1 MDYTV
6 SDAPPSGTSREEKGD
21 VRNMATK
28 EKLKTRAAR
37 AREEMRD
44 TGRLVLR
51 APALVRTAECLI
63 RFLLGAML
71 SGAEIFGGCAPFGLA
86 MVGASGSGLDGFFA
100 LLGACFGYL
109 SFQGFTQGLRYVA
122 AAILIFSVSFAFYD
136 VKVYRS
142 AWFMPAV
149 SAAMNFVT
157 GFVYLSKR
165 GWLTVDTIFFATE
178 LILTAGAV
186 YFYRIVFSPWKRKGD
201 GEELTMRQMVS
212 FLILGGTVLIT
223 MSKITIFDGTISLGR
238 FSAALA
244 VMIAGYQCGIGVGA
258 AVGVSAGLAMD
269 VAAGGA
275 PFYSMAFGFAGLITG
290 VFRRQGKLFA
300 ALAYVIANAVAVLWT
315 WDNGLQIAILYEVF
329 IASVIF
335 MVLPQRAFRWAAAL
349 AVPERRRDTAAK
361 AQEYLRERLDGV
373 AGAFRSLQESLRQS
387 LGSGGPNDND
397 AATIF
402 DRAANRVCRK
412 CALQSACWQRDY
424 ITTFNALN
432 DALPAMLDRGRGEP
446 GDFPPHFSNRC
457 LRFSAFLAAAN
468 EELVGLLYRRQYAA
482 RLRDNRS
489 AVCREYGALAEVLGT
504 AAAEFS
510 RELVPDPVREKRI
523 RQHLTALG
531 LEGEIAAFYD
541 QAGRLRVEIEGRG
554 LDSLRTHEERKKLS
568 ALAGVPLR
576 TAGEEE
582 GKRLNKL
589 VFTQAEP
596 FMAVAGV
603 AARKKDGQTVSGD
616 TGAWFKL
623 DDGSLYVLL
632 CDGMGSGPAAGED
645 SSLAVRLLEQ
655 FLRAGIPAE
664 TALRTLSSAL
674 ALRGESSGGFTTIDL
689 LRLDLFTGSMW
700 VYKYGAAPT
709 YVRKGKA
716 VTRITGASLPA
727 GLSAGEGGSPDVTP
741 LKLEP
746 GDMVL
751 LVSDGVAGGGDDQWL
766 RDMFSAFEGDS
777 PKDLACALIQESDGK
792 EVGPDDRTA
801 LVLRF
806 SRQEQ

>member
-1 MDYTV
+1 M
-6 SDAPPSGTSREEKGD
+6 
-21 VRNMATK
+21 
-28 EKLKTRAAR
+28 
-37 AREEMRD
+37 
-44 TGRLVLR
+44 
-51 APALVRTAECLI
+51 
-63 RFLLGAML
+63 
-71 SGAEIFGGCAPFGLA
+71 
-86 MVGASGSGLDGFFA
+86 
-100 LLGACFGYL
+100 
-109 SFQGFTQGLRYVA
+109 
-122 AAILIFSVSFAFYD
+122 
-136 VKVYRS
+136 
-142 AWFMPAV
+142 
-149 SAAMNFVT
+149 
-157 GFVYLSKR
+157 
-165 GWLTVDTIFFATE
+165 
-178 LILTAGAV
+178 
-186 YFYRIVFSPWKRKGD
+186 
-201 GEELTMRQMVS
+201 
-212 FLILGGTVLIT
+212 
-223 MSKITIFDGTISLGR
+223 
-238 FSAALA
+238 
-244 VMIAGYQCGIGVGA
+244 
-258 AVGVSAGLAMD
+258 
-269 VAAGGA
+269 
-275 PFYSMAFGFAGLITG
+275 
-290 VFRRQGKLFA
+290 
-300 ALAYVIANAVAVLWT
+300 
-315 WDNGLQIAILYEVF
+315 
-329 IASVIF
+329 
-335 MVLPQRAFRWAAAL
+335 
-349 AVPERRRDTAAK
+349 
-361 AQEYLRERLDGV
+361 
-373 AGAFRSLQESLRQS
+373 
-387 LGSGGPNDND
+387 
-397 AATIF
+397 
-402 DRAANRVCRK
+402 CRK

-424 ITTFNALN
+424 IATFNALN

-446 GDFPPHFSNRC
+446 EDFPPHFSNRC

-504 AAAEFS
+504 AAAEFG

-531 LEGEIAAFYD
+531 LEGETAAFYD

-554 LDSLRTHEERKKLS
+554 LDSLRTPEELKKLS

-576 TAGEEE
+576 SAGEEE

-589 VFTQAEP
+589 VFAQAEP

-632 CDGMGSGPAAGED
+632 CDGMGSGAAAEKD

-655 FLRAGIPAE
+655 FLRAGIPPE
-664 TALRTLSSAL
+664 TALRTISSAL

-689 LRLDLFTGSMW
+689 LRLDLFTGAMW

-727 GLSAGEGGSPDVTP
+727 GLSVGEGGAPDVTT
-741 LKLEP
+741 LRLEP

-751 LVSDGVAGGGDDQWL
+751 LVSDGVAGGGEDQWL

-777 PKDLACALIQESDGK
+777 PKDLACALIDGSDGK

-806 SRQEQ
+806 SRQTQQSGKERAASHGEVPQ